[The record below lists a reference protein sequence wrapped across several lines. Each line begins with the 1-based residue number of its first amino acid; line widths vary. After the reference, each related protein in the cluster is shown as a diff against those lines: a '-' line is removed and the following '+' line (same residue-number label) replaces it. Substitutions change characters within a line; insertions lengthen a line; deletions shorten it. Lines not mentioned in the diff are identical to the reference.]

1 MPNFARPLLMF
12 LLVLGLAACHR
23 QHDAPASGDT
33 PPEVAVRE
41 SVDLLG
47 KGDFQGFWKH
57 ALPPVDYANLRADW
71 PRREGMLDDVDRHRL
86 DGALRQ
92 LGTKG
97 ADDRLWAEVRPFVL
111 HYDRDYK
118 DEMPLSIGILQSMA
132 MTAIGSTHSLTTT
145 QKDLARET
153 VLALAPWAQTAPW
166 GDISRAHKAIAV
178 ATAAG
183 GKLSIPP
190 DGTPADFDT
199 SMRNQAT
206 GWHALRDIL
215 ALYDLPLD
223 DMFASTRTE
232 SLETTDG
239 SARVRVHYTLLEK
252 PLSIEISMVREDG
265 HWYDRDLL
273 AAVRATHDDLSRT
286 PPAAASTADAPAASI
301 SGPAR

>member
-1 MPNFARPLLMF
+1 MSVRRCLLFLFALA
-12 LLVLGLAACHR
+12 LVACQRH
-23 QHDAPASGDT
+23 HDAPVSGDT

-41 SVDLLG
+41 GVDLLG
-47 KGDFQGFWKH
+47 KGNFQAFWQH
-57 ALPPVDYANLRADW
+57 ALPPADYAHLRADW
-71 PRREGMLDDVDRHRL
+71 PRREGVLEDVDRRRL
-86 DGALRQ
+86 DAALRQ

-97 ADDRLWAEVRPFVL
+97 ADDRLWVEVRPFVL
-111 HYDRDYK
+111 HYEHDYK
-118 DEMPLSIGILQSMA
+118 DEMPLTVGILQSMA
-132 MTAIGSTHSLTTT
+132 ITAIGSAHSLTTT

-166 GDISRAHKAIAV
+166 GDNARAHKAIAI

-183 GKLSIPP
+183 MKLSIPP
-190 DGTPADFDT
+190 EGTPADFET

-206 GWHALRDIL
+206 GWQALRTML

-223 DMFASTRTE
+223 DMFASASTE

-239 SARVRVHYTLLEK
+239 SARVRVHYELLDK
-252 PLSIEISMVREDG
+252 PLSIDISMVREDG

-273 AAVRATHDDLSRT
+273 AAVRATHDDLART
-286 PPAAASTADAPAASI
+286 PAAAASAPDAPAAST